1 MATDVNLQ
9 KNFNASNFKKLNA
22 NSTQSNKWIV
32 SDLRLVWRIMEIKYY
47 FHKKN

>member
-9 KNFNASNFKKLNA
+9 KNFNASNFKKLTT
-22 NSTQSNKWIV
+22 NSTQLNKWIV

-47 FHKKN
+47 FYI